1 MLSFHK
7 KKRDGLETVLLAQDE
22 RLEKLEAGGGP
33 LESDSYD
40 CPSTYTS
47 GECDGESDMA
57 VPVLITVPTWEKMVS
72 DAEATV
78 PGTKKLEHI
87 LSNEDLEDI
96 DAQLEE
102 LNNEF
107 AEKYRLDKYDVA
119 FAVMSGILAA
129 AVDMFLVGVP
139 QRTSEE
145 GLRGGKLE
153 NYVRDKFKEWLPE
166 EEMKKLAASA
176 EAKVPYDA
184 PYNMGFTEEWVEGL
198 NPYMHRLYSLG
209 HDPLL
214 GFVIGVGDIL
224 SGSITT
230 IDKMGNVVVQQIGR
244 YSDRKASTVV
254 EALIRQFVHL
264 KTDVNT
270 SMGLPAPLMG
280 LFNLL
285 QFGEIGEEKLT
296 IAEIVQGMYYEGY
309 DFEHFC
315 AQSIPVMLAEL
326 SVRLCYLGKRLH
338 EGHQLKE
345 SIPFSTNRDKH
356 PKLATMLFLAH
367 SVAAGI
373 DAGRVYFS
381 KNPMELSYP
390 EMVVFAGYA
399 IKQLKWVAIDKPSLR
414 HEHIMKALDEEL
426 EELSDA
432 SDERLKT
439 MEGFEFYFA

>member
-1 MLSFHK
+1 MLSFRK
-7 KKRDGLETVLLAQDE
+7 KKRNDLETVLLAQDD
-22 RLEKLEAGGGP
+22 RLKQLAASAGP
-33 LESDSYD
+33 SESR
-40 CPSTYTS
+40 
-47 GECDGESDMA
+47 GQECNSICDVEPDIDA
-57 VPVLITVPTWEKMVS
+57 PTLITIPTWEQMVS
-72 DAEATV
+72 NANDVV
-78 PGTKKLEHI
+78 PETRTIDDI
-87 LSNEDLEDI
+87 LSREDLEDI
-96 DAQLEE
+96 DTQLAE
-102 LNNEF
+102 LNEEF
-107 AEKYRLDKYDVA
+107 AAKYRLDKYDIA

-338 EGHQLKE
+338 EGYPLRE

-399 IKQLKWVAIDKPSLR
+399 IKQLKWAAVDKPALR
-414 HEHIMKALDEEL
+414 HKNIMKALDEEL
-426 EELSDA
+426 EELSNA
-432 SDERLKT
+432 SDERLKA

>member
-1 MLSFHK
+1 MLKFRK
-7 KKRDGLETVLLAQDE
+7 KNRDDIETVLLSQDE
-22 RLEKLEAGGGP
+22 RLARLLADASSP
-33 LESDSYD
+33 APDDYD
-40 CPSTYTS
+40 HLDLTDEDS
-47 GECDGESDMA
+47 GEGPDVDA
-57 VPVLITVPTWEKMVS
+57 PVLITVPTWEQMVS
-72 DAEATV
+72 EANDAV
-78 PGTKKLEHI
+78 PESRSIDDI
-87 LSNEDLEDI
+87 LSHEDLEDI
-96 DAQLEE
+96 NAQLAN
-102 LNNEF
+102 LNEEF
-107 AEKYRLDKYDVA
+107 AGKYRLDKYDVA

-129 AVDMFLVGVP
+129 TVDMFLVGVP
-139 QRTSEE
+139 QRTREE
-145 GLRGGKLE
+145 GLRGGSLE

-166 EEMKKLAASA
+166 DEMKKLAATA

-184 PYNMGFTEEWVEGL
+184 PCNTGFTEEWVEGL
-198 NPYMHRLYSLG
+198 NSYMHRLYSLG

-224 SGSITT
+224 SGSMTT
-230 IDKMGNVVVQQIGR
+230 IDKNGAVVVQQIGR

-254 EALIRQFVHL
+254 EALTRQFIHL

-270 SMGLPAPLMG
+270 AMGLPAPLMG
-280 LFNLL
+280 LFGLL

-326 SVRLCYLGKRLH
+326 SVRLCYLGKNLH
-338 EGHQLKE
+338 EGRPLAE
-345 SIPFSTNRDKH
+345 SAPLSTNRDKH

-390 EMVVFAGYA
+390 EMVAFAGYA
-399 IKQLKWVAIDKPSLR
+399 MKQLKWAAIDKPSLR
-414 HEHIMKALDEEL
+414 HKYIMDALDAEL
-426 EELSDA
+426 EQLSSSA
-432 SDERLKT
+432 DERLKA

>member
-1 MLSFHK
+1 MLRFRK
-7 KKRDGLETVLLAQDE
+7 KKRDDLESVLLAQDD
-22 RLEKLEAGGGP
+22 RLKQLVASAEP
-33 LESDSYD
+33 SESCSQE
-40 CPSTYTS
+40 CNSICN
-47 GECDGESDMA
+47 GEPDVD
-57 VPVLITVPTWEKMVS
+57 VPTLITIPTWEMMVS
-72 DAEATV
+72 DANGTV
-78 PGTKKLEHI
+78 PETRRLEDI
-87 LSNEDLEDI
+87 LSIEDLEEI
-96 DAQLEE
+96 DSQLEE

-285 QFGEIGEEKLT
+285 QFGETGEEKLT

-338 EGHQLKE
+338 EGYPLRE

-390 EMVVFAGYA
+390 EMVIFAGYA
-399 IKQLKWVAIDKPSLR
+399 IKQRKWAAVDKPALR
-414 HEHIMKALDEEL
+414 HKNILKALDEEL
-426 EELSDA
+426 EELSNA
-432 SDERLKT
+432 SDERLKA

>member
-1 MLSFHK
+1 MFK
-7 KKRDGLETVLLAQDE
+7 FQRKKRDDLETVLLDQDA
-22 RLEKLEAGGGP
+22 RLKRLIVDTDSSIPEDFDSPARSDADSDEASIVDGP
-33 LESDSYD
+33 
-40 CPSTYTS
+40 
-47 GECDGESDMA
+47 A
-57 VPVLITVPTWEKMVS
+57 LITVPTWEQMVS
-72 DAEATV
+72 NANSAV
-78 PGTKKLEHI
+78 PESRTI
-87 LSNEDLEDI
+87 DDVLSHEDLEEI
-96 DAQLEE
+96 DAQLAD
-102 LNNEF
+102 LNEEF
-107 AEKYRLDKYDVA
+107 AAKYRLDKYDIA

-139 QRTSEE
+139 QRTPEE
-145 GLRGGKLE
+145 GLRGGTLE

-166 EEMKKLAASA
+166 DEMKKLAASA
-176 EAKVPYDA
+176 EAKVSYDA
-184 PYNMGFTEEWVEGL
+184 PYNMGFTEEWVEGF
-198 NPYMHRLYSLG
+198 NPHMHRLYSLG

-230 IDKMGNVVVQQIGR
+230 IDKNGAVVVQQIGR
-244 YSDRKASTVV
+244 YADRKASTVA

-326 SVRLCYLGKRLH
+326 SVRLCYLCKRLH
-338 EGHQLKE
+338 EGSTLAE
-345 SIPFSTNRDKH
+345 SIPFSANRDKH

-390 EMVVFAGYA
+390 EMVVFANYA
-399 IKQLKWVAIDKPSLR
+399 VKQLKWAAVDKPALR
-414 HEHIMKALDEEL
+414 HEYIMNALDAKLGEL
-426 EELSDA
+426 TES
-432 SDERLKT
+432 SCERLRAV
-439 MEGFEFYFA
+439 EGFEFYFA